1 MICPKC
7 GCENSNNNVY
17 CSKCGNKLRGTGGNS
32 KSLGIAFLPL
42 AGVLAGLLVIGGV
55 FLLVQSHAGQETVP
69 QETGEPGVVTGEPLN
84 SVPRDDNDK
93 QVYDNTS
100 DVYYNPEYTYP
111 SEEATSG
118 ATGE

>member
-1 MICPKC
+1 MAKNKVLDPLNSYQLLEVSDGTTGISYYFANVDTIGVEGTPTL
-7 GCENSNNNVY
+7 ENTAKPYVVNE
-17 CSKCGNKLRGTGGNS
+17 K
-32 KSLGIAFLPL
+32 
-42 AGVLAGLLVIGGV
+42 
-55 FLLVQSHAGQETVP
+55 
-69 QETGEPGVVTGEPLN
+69 TGEPGVVTGEPLN

-111 SEEATSG
+111 SDETTSG